1 MPKPDSPGQ
10 SEDAHTTPGKSED
23 APGQTKPDAEPDAEP
38 KPIDPDEP
46 VIDAELP
53 GGEPLRDTAGTLPA
67 DTPDT
72 AEPK

>member
-1 MPKPDSPGQ
+1 MPKPESPGQ

-23 APGQTKPDAEPDAEP
+23 APGQQPDAET
-38 KPIDPDEP
+38 KPIDPAAP

-53 GGEPLRDTAGTLPA
+53 GGERVIDAEADTLPA
-67 DTPDT
+67 DT